1 MNLILIAVIS
11 LGIIAFV
18 AAGILYAASKKF
30 AVYED
35 PRIAQVAEVLPQ
47 ANCGG
52 CGYPGCSGLAGAIV
66 KAGSLEG
73 KFCPVGGQPVME
85 KVAAVM
91 GLTAEQTEPMVAV
104 VRCNGTCANRPR
116 LTEYDGVR
124 TCAIAAATYGGETGC
139 SYGCLGCGDCTKV
152 CKFDAIHMNPETG
165 LPEVDDEKCTGCG
178 ACTKACPKGV
188 IELRYKGKNNRR
200 VYVRCINKD
209 KGPVAKKACSVACI
223 ACGKCEKTCPFGA
236 ITVENNVAYIDFMKC
251 KSCRKCVEVCPQHSI
266 IDLNFPPLKKKE
278 TPAVETP
285 KTEAPKAEAPKAAA
299 LAQPVQGGAMPSA
312 AAIEALLPQANCG
325 GCGFDDC
332 PAFAAAVVADGGV
345 GEKFC
350 SVGGEEVMAK
360 IAALLASASSAPAA
374 EAAPASEAAPS
385 SAPVKEEAPAAPA
398 KEEPKTP
405 EDLWRE
411 KMGYT
416 AKAIGLVPITQSRWC
431 NGIFKP
437 LPPVTGLEKA
447 APKTAEAPKAE
458 APKSEAPK
466 SAFDAYTP
474 KGIGLITILQSRW
487 SNGIFKPEAP
497 KTQIEKAE
505 ALNAALLKEAAGK

>member
-1 MNLILIAVIS
+1 MNLILIAVVS
-11 LGIIAFV
+11 LGIIALV
-18 AAGILYAASKKF
+18 AAGILYAASKRF

-35 PRIAQVAEVLPQ
+35 PRIAKVAEVLPQ

-52 CGYPGCSGLAGAIV
+52 CGYPGCNGLAGAIV

-91 GLTAEQTEPMVAV
+91 GLAAEASEPMVAV
-104 VRCNGTCANRPR
+104 VRCNGTCEHRPR

-139 SYGCLGCGDCTKV
+139 SFGCLGCGDCV
-152 CKFDAIHMNPETG
+152 AACKFDAIHMNPETG

-178 ACTKACPKGV
+178 ACTKACPRSI

-200 VYVRCINKD
+200 VYVRCVNKD
-209 KGPVAKKACSVACI
+209 KGPVAKKACAVACI
-223 ACGKCEKTCPFGA
+223 ACGKCEKACPFGA
-236 ITVENNVAYIDFMKC
+236 ITVENNVAYIDFHKC
-251 KSCRKCVEVCPQHSI
+251 KSCRKCVSECPQHSI
-266 IDLNFPPLKKKE
+266 IDLNFPPLKVVK
-278 TPAVETP
+278 A
-285 KTEAPKAEAPKAAA
+285 EAPKAEAPKVVEVPKAAA
-299 LAQPVQGGAMPSA
+299 MAQPLQGGAMPSA

-332 PAFAAAVVADGGV
+332 PAFAAAVVNDGGI

-350 SVGGEEVMAK
+350 SVGGAEVMDK
-360 IAALLASASSAPAA
+360 IAALLASAA
-374 EAAPASEAAPS
+374 AAPVVET
-385 SAPVKEEAPAAPA
+385 APVVDTPKVEEPVVPK

-416 AKAIGLVPITQSRWC
+416 AKAIGLVAIP
-431 NGIFKP
+431 
-437 LPPVTGLEKA
+437 
-447 APKTAEAPKAE
+447 
-458 APKSEAPK
+458 
-466 SAFDAYTP
+466 
-474 KGIGLITILQSRW
+474 QSRW
-487 SNGIFKPEAP
+487 SNGLFQSLPPKSGLEKKVEAAP
-497 KTQIEKAE
+497 KLADTPKVVEVPKSPFDNYTAKGIGLVTIPQSRWSNGLFLPLPPKARV
-505 ALNAALLKEAAGK
+505 